1 MTERRLEPRDATGAP
16 APPRGF
22 RPPSRR
28 RARLA
33 AGAVVAAVGIGGNV
47 LLYTSLDDSVEVVQV
62 VATIRQGE
70 QVERADLRIVQVDL
84 DETVPVVPADRIDL
98 LVGQYARTF
107 IAPGTLVVDVMVQ
120 PLPLVTEGQGVVA
133 VEIRPTRVPR
143 DLRERSRVFVVV
155 VPEDDEEPLFVA
167 EARVVSRSD
176 TSGDGATG
184 DVLSL
189 SVEVAEADGPII
201 AAANDVRVVLL
212 DPGVDPVTEALGD
225 PAPIGSV
232 PAVPAVTAPVTVPV
246 TTVGGGG

>member
-1 MTERRLEPRDATGAP
+1 MTERRIEPRDAAGAP
-16 APPRGF
+16 AAPRGF

-120 PLPLVTEGQGVVA
+120 PLPLVTAGQGVVA

-155 VPEDDEEPLFVA
+155 VPEDDDEPLFVA
-167 EARVVSRSD
+167 EARVVS
-176 TSGDGATG
+176 
-184 DVLSL
+184 
-189 SVEVAEADGPII
+189 
-201 AAANDVRVVLL
+201 
-212 DPGVDPVTEALGD
+212 
-225 PAPIGSV
+225 APTR
-232 PAVPAVTAPVTVPV
+232 AVTVPPATSCRSRSRSPRPMGRSSRRR
-246 TTVGGGG
+246 TTCGWCCSIPVSTRSPKPSAG